1 MPNALGIGL
10 DERNNVIE
18 ITVNIADEA
27 AAKAY
32 YLQKYGDRVSL
43 NTTNATA
50 YLPQTDGVTP
60 PQTGGAPSYFAAVL
74 LLGAACAA
82 LAGNGKHEAVK
93 QKLRAKQGMRSFLF
107 VQHREGASAR
117 ELRQKRARA
126 FVLRVVDDIF
136 GLALLH
142 DHAACHKDH
151 AVGHAA
157 GKGHLMC
164 HDEHGHLFFGERLD
178 HTQDISGQLRVK
190 RAGWLIEK
198 SIFGPIASARAM
210 ETRCCSPPES
220 W

>member
-82 LAGNGKHEAVK
+82 LAGKREA
-93 QKLRAKQGMRSFLF
+93 
-107 VQHREGASAR
+107 
-117 ELRQKRARA
+117 
-126 FVLRVVDDIF
+126 
-136 GLALLH
+136 
-142 DHAACHKDH
+142 
-151 AVGHAA
+151 
-157 GKGHLMC
+157 
-164 HDEHGHLFFGERLD
+164 
-178 HTQDISGQLRVK
+178 
-190 RAGWLIEK
+190 
-198 SIFGPIASARAM
+198 
-210 ETRCCSPPES
+210 
-220 W
+220 